1 MSTCTFSFVKYS
13 LLLYQVKQQQSSES
27 SSAAS
32 TEDLSEDSSSS
43 LEDEEEAGL
52 EYEMDS
58 KDLCIEIKAK
68 EQLPSAAEKGRYME
82 AQLLY

>member
-1 MSTCTFSFVKYS
+1 MK
-13 LLLYQVKQQQSSES
+13 QQSSES

-43 LEDEEEAGL
+43 GLEDEEEARM

-58 KDLCIEIKAK
+58 KDLCIEIKIAK
-68 EQLPSAAEKGRYME
+68 GQAGTGGDRNRYVQIPRYNSKPIE
-82 AQLLY
+82 LILFLLQTIW